1 MQRFALAVSVAALLG
16 LPVAAQQK
24 DKPQAAAPQM
34 SAEDQAMME
43 AFERM
48 GRVGENHKLLETTVG
63 EWDAKVTMWMKPGA
77 PPTESTGSM
86 VTRSV
91 YGGRYFHGTYKGE
104 MMGQPFEGVATN
116 GYDNVS
122 GKFWS
127 TWVDSM
133 STGIMYTT
141 GTYDPA
147 TKSITYT
154 GEMPD
159 PLAPKTMVKFRE
171 VFRLADPSRQVMEMH
186 ETRDG
191 KEAKTME
198 IVYTRRK

>member
-1 MQRFALAVSVAALLG
+1 MQRFALAVSVATLLAV
-16 LPVAAQQK
+16 PAAAQQK
-24 DKPQAAAPQM
+24 DPPSAAPQM

-48 GRVGENHKLLETTVG
+48 GRVGENHKLLEAMVG

-77 PPTESTGSM
+77 PPSESTGSM
-86 VTRSV
+86 VTRAV
-91 YGGRYFHGTYKGE
+91 YGGRYFHGTYKGD
-104 MMGQPFEGVATN
+104 MMGQPFEGVATS

-133 STGIMYTT
+133 STGIMYST
-141 GTYDPA
+141 GSYDPA

-154 GEMPD
+154 GEMAD
-159 PLAPKTMVKFRE
+159 PMAPKSMVKYRE
-171 VFRLADPSRQVMEMH
+171 VFHLGDPNRHVMEMH
-186 ETRDG
+186 ETHGG